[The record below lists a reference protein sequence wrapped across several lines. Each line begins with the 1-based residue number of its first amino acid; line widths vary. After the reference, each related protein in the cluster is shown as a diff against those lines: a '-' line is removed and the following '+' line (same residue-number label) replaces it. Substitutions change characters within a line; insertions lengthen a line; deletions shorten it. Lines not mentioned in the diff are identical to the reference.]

1 MSDLIITPINDSF
14 VDFDLLGTLDSK
26 TRKIKHASI
35 YSEEIW
41 NVRKHRLSLNLKIPD
56 WVVLRNRMTHLTSN
70 NKKKLDNSILE
81 LSKRCGFEIIPELSE
96 RPIFKELFIFGLTL
110 LDVSIIK
117 DWKFTISHINGRNE
131 VRNLIKSLKI
141 Y

>member
-1 MSDLIITPINDSF
+1 
-14 VDFDLLGTLDSK
+14 
-26 TRKIKHASI
+26 
-35 YSEEIW
+35 
-41 NVRKHRLSLNLKIPD
+41 
-56 WVVLRNRMTHLTSN
+56 MTHITSN
-70 NKKKLDNSILE
+70 YKKKLDNSILE
-81 LSKRCGFEIIPELSE
+81 LYKRFCFEIVPELLE
-96 RPIFKELFIFGLTL
+96 RTIFKELFILGLTL